1 LHASPALAARNNPA
15 YDNHQFERARI
26 GGMVD
31 PMSDVPSFPRL
42 FARTLRFSL
51 GVPRNLMVVA
61 GGERVLFVRTPT
73 GTSRTGALWA
83 YDLATERE
91 RMVADPAVLL
101 GSLDEEL
108 SPRERARRERAR
120 ESGAGIVSYA
130 IDAEGKVASFALSGK
145 VWLADVVHGGARELP
160 TVGAAIDPRVDPLGQ
175 RVAYCADDALRLVD
189 ADGSDERPLVE
200 PDGEEVVWGQAE
212 FVAAEE
218 MDRDRGYWWSPDG
231 ESLLVERYDNTP
243 VQVWYVADP
252 ANPDRE
258 PVRHRYPAAGTDNAD
273 VTLWLVRI
281 GGERVEVRWDHEAYP
296 YLTRVS
302 WSSYGDP
309 VVQVTSR
316 DQKRSRILTVDPS
329 SGEGSLIRELN
340 DDVWLDQVEGVPA
353 LGAGGR
359 LVTCED
365 SKDTRRV
372 CLDGQPVSPPGLHV
386 RTVVAVGDEGVVVT
400 ASTEPT
406 EIHLVR
412 ISYDGVVTEL
422 TSGSAVHSGD
432 SEGGTTVVARGALD
446 ADGNRVVVL
455 RDGSEVAELENHQVY
470 AGFRPEVSMLRAG
483 ARELRT
489 AVLFPR
495 GHERGSQRLPVV
507 LDPYGGPHAQM
518 VVAASRA
525 FLESQWLADQGFC
538 VIVADGRGTPGRG
551 HAWERTVRDHIA
563 EITLSDQVDALHAVA
578 DAYPDDVDLRHVGI
592 TGWSYGGYLAALA
605 VLRRPE
611 VFHAAVAGA
620 PVTDERLYDTF
631 YNERYLGHP
640 DEQPEVY
647 AANSLI
653 GDAANLERPLMII
666 HGMVDDNVVVA
677 HTLRLS
683 SALLAAGRPHTVLPL
698 TGVTHI
704 TSHEVVAENLKLL
717 QVDFLKR
724 ALSTP

>member
-1 LHASPALAARNNPA
+1 
-15 YDNHQFERARI
+15 
-26 GGMVD
+26 MVD
-31 PMSDVPSFPRL
+31 PTDETPSFPRL

-51 GVPRNLMVVA
+51 GVPRNLRVVA
-61 GGERVLFVRTPT
+61 GGERVLFIRTPT

-83 YDLATERE
+83 HDLAGGRE
-91 RMVADPAVLL
+91 RVVADPAQLL
-101 GSLDEEL
+101 GGLDEEL
-108 SPRERARRERAR
+108 SPQERARRERAR

-130 IDAEGKVASFALSGK
+130 TDAEGNVASFALSGR

-160 TVGAAIDPRVDPLGQ
+160 TVGTAIDPRVDPAGQ
-175 RVAYCADDALRLVD
+175 RVAYCADGALRVVL
-189 ADGSDERPLVE
+189 ADGTDEQALVQ
-200 PDGEEVVWGQAE
+200 PDGDEVVWGQAE

-231 ESLLVERYDNTP
+231 RSLLVERYDNTP
-243 VQVWYVADP
+243 VQVWHVADP

-258 PVRHRYPAAGTDNAD
+258 PVRHRYPVAGTDNAD

-281 GGERVEVRWDHEAYP
+281 GGERVEVTWDHEAYP

-309 VVQVTSR
+309 IVQVTSR
-316 DQKRSRILTVDPS
+316 DQKRSQILKVNPS
-329 SGEGSLIRELN
+329 SAECGLARELR

-365 SKDTRRV
+365 SEDTRRV
-372 CLDGQPVSPPGLHV
+372 CLDGQPLSPPGLHV
-386 RTVVAVGDEGVVVT
+386 RTVVGIDDEGVVVT

-406 EIHLVR
+406 EVQLAR
-412 ISYDGVVTEL
+412 IGYDGAVIEL
-422 TSGSAVHSGD
+422 TSGGAVHSGD
-432 SEGGTTVVARGALD
+432 SSGAVAAVARGALD
-446 ADGNRVVVL
+446 ADGIRVLIL
-455 RDGSEVAELENHQVY
+455 RDGVEVAELENHQVY
-470 AGFRPEVSMLRAG
+470 AGFRPAVSMLRAG

-489 AVLFPR
+489 AVLFPH
-495 GHERGSQRLPVV
+495 GHQRGSQRLPVV

-563 EITLSDQVDALHAVA
+563 EITLTDQVDALHAVA
-578 DAYPDDVDLRHVGI
+578 EAYPDDVDIRHVGI

-605 VLRRPE
+605 VLRRPD

-620 PVTDERLYDTF
+620 PATDWTLYDTF
-631 YNERYLGHP
+631 YTERYLGHP

-647 AANSLI
+647 AASSLI
-653 GDAANLERPLMII
+653 EDAANLERPLMII

-677 HTLRLS
+677 HSLRLS

-698 TGVTHI
+698 TGVTHLA
-704 TSHEVVAENLKLL
+704 SQEVVAENLKLL